1 MSDSKHDSYSDII
14 DEEEHD
20 AFLGSSSRRRAK
32 PEVRAKVSWLLYAAL
47 SFTLLLVGGA
57 IGYNARRI
65 TAARGLAFA
74 DMSQFNIYNGIDFAP
89 FEQRFNGSLFKRSP
103 YSGPPSPEMDKTW
116 GRFTEM
122 GSSMLV
128 KIDEDDARASTS
140 YSLETAVHLEE
151 TQNIGYMAS
160 LGFFHQI
167 HCLNMLRKFIYLDYY
182 KEKTPGWFSQPYLR
196 GHADHCVDMLRE
208 AIMCHGDTTLIVY
221 HWVDGYSDPVP
232 DFSTMS
238 YSDIF
243 PGSASSNLENA
254 TLWDALQPRGGG
266 FIAVPD
272 PRELGLVGGFPL
284 GEEANEER
292 PREGYGISMFHQIHC
307 LVSSLYDL
315 CLRSTLDAV
324 PFKVALRTAIRTRTF
339 DDQHLDHC
347 LDYLRQAIM
356 CTGDTTLEK
365 VVVDDNGQFKPDI
378 DGWGTVHE
386 CRSWHM
392 LFEFAERQ
400 RVKVVGD

>member
-1 MSDSKHDSYSDII
+1 MRTSW
-14 DEEEHD
+14 
-20 AFLGSSSRRRAK
+20 FLA
-32 PEVRAKVSWLLYAAL
+32 
-47 SFTLLLVGGA
+47 
-57 IGYNARRI
+57 
-65 TAARGLAFA
+65 
-74 DMSQFNIYNGIDFAP
+74 
-89 FEQRFNGSLFKRSP
+89 
-103 YSGPPSPEMDKTW
+103 
-116 GRFTEM
+116 
-122 GSSMLV
+122 
-128 KIDEDDARASTS
+128 
-140 YSLETAVHLEE
+140 
-151 TQNIGYMAS
+151 
-160 LGFFHQI
+160 
-167 HCLNMLRKFIYLDYY
+167 
-182 KEKTPGWFSQPYLR
+182 
-196 GHADHCVDMLRE
+196 
-208 AIMCHGDTTLIVY
+208 
-221 HWVDGYSDPVP
+221 
-232 DFSTMS
+232 
-238 YSDIF
+238 
-243 PGSASSNLENA
+243 ASSNESPEYQKLAVDEELA
-254 TLWDALQPRGGG
+254 GDTSVYKWKRRFQAMTAVYVLTTLCLVAAYFLHAKSRIGVEWALPTDVIFGHSGGG

-307 LVSSLYDL
+307 L
-315 CLRSTLDAV
+315 
-324 PFKVALRTAIRTRTF
+324 VALRTAIRTRTF

>member
-1 MSDSKHDSYSDII
+1 MPFLTIVPDAMQSQNLEPNCLGYS
-14 DEEEHD
+14 
-20 AFLGSSSRRRAK
+20 G
-32 PEVRAKVSWLLYAAL
+32 
-47 SFTLLLVGGA
+47 
-57 IGYNARRI
+57 
-65 TAARGLAFA
+65 RGLAFA
-74 DMSQFNIYNGIDFAP
+74 DTSKLNIYNGVDFAP

-122 GSSMLV
+122 GSN
-128 KIDEDDARASTS
+128 DARASTS

-167 HCLNMLRKFIYLDYY
+167 HCLNMLRKFIHLDYY
-182 KEKTPGWFSQPYLR
+182 KEKTPDWFSQPYLR
-196 GHADHCVDMLRE
+196 AHADHCVDMIRE
-208 AIMCHGDTTLIVY
+208 AIMCHGDTSLIVY
-221 HWVDGYSDPVP
+221 HWIDGYNDPVP
-232 DFSTMS
+232 DFSTMHTCPARS
-238 YSDIF
+238 NEAPEYQKLAVDEELAGDKSEYKWKTRFQAMTAVYVVTTLCLVAVYCLYAKNNIGVDWALPSDVIF
-243 PGSASSNLENA
+243 GHS
-254 TLWDALQPRGGG
+254 GGG
-266 FIAVPD
+266 LIAVPD
-272 PRELGLVGGFPL
+272 ARKLGLVGGLPL
-284 GEEANEER
+284 GKAANEER

-307 LVSSLYDL
+307 LV
-315 CLRSTLDAV
+315 AI
-324 PFKVALRTAIRTRTF
+324 RTAIRTRTF
-339 DDQHLDHC
+339 NDQHLDHC

-365 VVVDDNGQFKPDI
+365 VIADDNGKFKPEI

-400 RVKVVGD
+400 RA

>member
-1 MSDSKHDSYSDII
+1 MSESKHDHYSEII
-14 DEEEHD
+14 NEEEHD
-20 AFLGSSSRRRAK
+20 AFLDNSFRGRAK
-32 PEVRAKVSWLLYAAL
+32 PEALAIESWILP
-47 SFTLLLVGGA
+47 S
-57 IGYNARRI
+57 
-65 TAARGLAFA
+65 TAGSGLAFA
-74 DMSQFNIYNGIDFAP
+74 DTSQLNIYNGVDFLP

-103 YSGPPSPEMDKTW
+103 YSGPPTPEIDKTW
-116 GRFTEM
+116 GRYTEM
-122 GSSMLV
+122 GSRSMPDYPPILN
-128 KIDEDDARASTS
+128 ISTDDARASTS

-160 LGFFHQI
+160 LGLFHQI

-182 KEKTPGWFSQPYLR
+182 KEKTPDWFSQPYLR
-196 GHADHCVDMLRE
+196 AHAVLFRDHCVDMIRE
-208 AIMCHGDTTLIVY
+208 AIMCHGDTSLIVY
-221 HWVDGYSDPVP
+221 HWIDGYKDPVP

-238 YSDIF
+238 YSGIF

-254 TLWDALQPRGGG
+254 TLWDALQPIGGG
-266 FIAVPD
+266 LIAVSD
-272 PRELGLVGGFPL
+272 PRKLGLVGGLPL
-284 GEEANEER
+284 GKGANEER
-292 PREGYGISMFHQIHC
+292 PREAYGISMFHQIHC
-307 LVSSLYDL
+307 LVAI
-315 CLRSTLDAV
+315 RN
-324 PFKVALRTAIRTRTF
+324 AIRTRTF

-365 VVVDDNGQFKPDI
+365 VIKDDSGEFKPEI

-400 RVKVVGD
+400 RA